1 MKLAELS
8 GQYYDFYAPSF
19 VVRLSGADLMRDHL
33 VAVSQVEVDLK
44 LGTASTFSFTLIDCY
59 SHKLHKFLTGNN
71 ADLLEML
78 VFGAKVEIYLGYRD
92 GQSMPLMLSGLVTE
106 ISTNFAEGG
115 SPEVSVSGMDN
126 GYLLT
131 IGKNSRSWSRR
142 RDSAVASEIAA
153 FHNLGT
159 VIEQTEEEH
168 PQIDQNQQSDWEF
181 LKTLADRNKNYVLFV
196 DERNRLHF
204 AKRNNSASDVVEL
217 VYGQGLLSFKPEA
230 NLANQISRVEVYGWD
245 RNNAKAI
252 VGVASAGQE
261 AGRGGRS
268 AGQALE
274 TVVADP
280 SRRPT
285 LRIRQPVF
293 TQSEANQRAQAALDE
308 YAKKFLTGGGESVG
322 LPLLRPDSN
331 VKLSEL
337 ADRFSRTYYI
347 QEATHKIDS
356 NGYRTRFKVEE
367 PHL

>member
-1 MKLAELS
+1 MKLVDLS

-19 VVRLSGADLMRDHL
+19 LVCLDGADLMRDHL

-44 LGTASTFSFTLIDCY
+44 LGTASTFSLTLVDCY
-59 SHKLHKFLTGNN
+59 SHSKHQFQTGTGD
-71 ADLLEML
+71 DLLDKL
-78 VFGAKVEIYLGYRD
+78 AFGAKVEIFMGYRG
-92 GQSMPLMLSGLVTE
+92 GQSMPLMLSGLITE
-106 ISTNFAEGG
+106 LSTNFAEGG
-115 SPEVSVSGMDN
+115 SPEIMVSGMDN
-126 GYLLT
+126 GFLLT
-131 IGKNSRSWSRR
+131 IGKNSRSWTGRK
-142 RDSAVASEIAA
+142 DSAVASEIAA

-159 VIEQTEEEH
+159 AIEPTPEERPQTE
-168 PQIDQNQQSDWEF
+168 QNQISDWEF
-181 LKTLADRNKNYVLFV
+181 LKTLADRNKNYVLFL
-196 DERNRLHF
+196 DENNRLHF
-204 AKRNNSASDVVEL
+204 ANRNNKASEVVEL

-261 AGRGGRS
+261 PGRSGKS
-268 AGQALE
+268 AGQTLQE
-274 TVVADP
+274 MVPDP
-280 SRRPT
+280 SKRPT

-308 YAKKFLTGGGESVG
+308 HAEKFLTGDGESVG
-322 LPLLRPDSN
+322 LPLIRPDCN

-337 ADRFSRTYYI
+337 ADRFSKTYYI